1 MTAFF
6 IPGIARDPRIVE
18 HTYRE
23 MRGVIELELG
33 RRPNGR
39 RIAKLW
45 ARRGGA
51 DCMMEVGMPDPA
63 RGTVMAIFDMGQHRP
78 FVVWWRPDGEM
89 PKSVREILG
98 HSVYSV
104 VEFDSESG

>member
-1 MTAFF
+1 MTEFF
-6 IPGIARDPRIVE
+6 IPGIASDPRTVE

-33 RRPNGR
+33 RQPNGR
-39 RIAKLW
+39 RISKLW
-45 ARRGGA
+45 TRRGGA
-51 DCMMEVGMPDPA
+51 DCMMEVGMPDPLHG
-63 RGTVMAIFDMGQHRP
+63 GTVMAIFDMGPHRP

-89 PKSVREILG
+89 PRSAREILG

-104 VEFDSESG
+104 VEFDS